1 MRLIATMGASGIKQ
15 VHEYR
20 INNQVYK
27 SKLSFLALAEAY
39 NIEDEDIVV
48 IGTEKSKESI
58 QPILD
63 SRKNI
68 KMVVIESS
76 DVEDVFQKSL
86 EYIAKDTILDLT
98 QGYRHYPML
107 TLLASV
113 FLQNNAS
120 KNIKDI
126 FYAQIDNE
134 DCQPFKDSCSY
145 TFVSLLKYLDISN
158 MVRII
163 NTFNKTLLT
172 LDYDV
177 YSQEFHKV
185 KSSLDELTQELFS
198 NNFEDS
204 FKKAKDVEYKLLKI
218 ISDKELDII
227 KESLNSLCEEVQSIQ
242 SLKGEK
248 ESQTLL
254 NVSEYFSKKG
264 ILLHSITLLYEAM
277 VAYLDENV
285 NNKDCN
291 TFKNKKGKIVKSNTF
306 QRRNCLKKNLNDC
319 SDSRYENK
327 ISKCQEFSRKLR
339 KVDELRNT
347 SAHGHTTGTYHEDL
361 LTKIEETIKFLR
373 DNFNCF
379 KQNILCNSLEFKGKI
394 EEQIMP
400 NGEVRKVKKLKKR
413 LVQTDKDKQLLKEG
427 ANQLADI
434 FNNR

>member
-1 MRLIATMGASGIKQ
+1 MKLIATMGASGIKQ
-15 VHEYR
+15 IHEYK
-20 INNQVYK
+20 INDKVYQ
-27 SKLSFLALAEAY
+27 SQLSFLALAESY
-39 NIEDEDIVV
+39 KIEDKDIVI
-48 IGTEKSKESI
+48 IGTKKSKESI
-58 QPILD
+58 QSILD
-63 SRKNI
+63 SRKDIN
-68 KMVVIESS
+68 MVVIESS
-76 DVEDVFQKSL
+76 NVEDVFQKSL

-113 FLQNNAS
+113 FLQNSTS

-126 FYAQIDNE
+126 FYAQIKNE
-134 DCQPFKDSCSY
+134 NCQAYKDSCSY
-145 TFVSLLKYLDISN
+145 TFISLLKYLDISN

-177 YSQEFHKV
+177 YSQEFDKV

-204 FKKAKDVEYKLLKI
+204 FQKAKDVENKLLQI
-218 ISDKELDII
+218 ISDKELNII

-254 NVSEYFSKKG
+254 NVSEYFLKKG

-285 NNKDCN
+285 DNKDCN
-291 TFKNKKGKIVKSNTF
+291 TFKNRKGKIAKANTF

-319 SDSRYENK
+319 SDSRYTNK

-347 SAHGHTTGTYHEDL
+347 SAHGHTTGTYSENL
-361 LTKIEETIKFLR
+361 SMKIEEAINFLR
-373 DNFNCF
+373 LNFNDF
-379 KQNILCNSLEFKGKI
+379 KQNILCDSLEFKGNI

-400 NGEVRKVKKLKKR
+400 NGEIRQVKKLKRKP
-413 LVQTDKDKQLLKEG
+413 LVQTQKDK
-427 ANQLADI
+427 
-434 FNNR
+434 